1 MTDIHPPNIRSKNM
15 SAIKSADTKPEKIV
29 KSFLCNFGLR
39 YRKFSNEFKFKP
51 DFIFPGI
58 KHVIFIHGCFWHRHQ
73 GCSRCSTPSQNKEY
87 WSAKFKKN
95 VDHDKSVYKELRR
108 QNMNYLIFWECE
120 IKQRTMMIL
129 EDKIVRE
136 IEKCR
141 EKLR

>member
-1 MTDIHPPNIRSKNM
+1 MADNLTKEQRSKNM
-15 SAIKSADTKPEKIV
+15 SRIRSKNTKPELIFRK
-29 KSFLCNFGLR
+29 KLHSLGYR
-39 YRKFSNEFKFKP
+39 YSLHKKDLPGKP
-51 DFIFPGI
+51 DLYL
-58 KHVIFIHGCFWHRHQ
+58 KKYNLAIFIHGCFWHRHQ